1 MEIGVALQVFPD
13 KAVQDFRGAY
23 PGSPL
28 HLTHR
33 LERHPLLE
41 IGALGQLAERL
52 RPEDLEHNAATD
64 LPLGIS
70 NDQTPSN
77 GLSVHD
83 TIASIDKC
91 GSWVLLKQVQQDPAY
106 RDLLHEVL
114 EELRPEIEKVTG
126 EMLRPVAFIF
136 ISSPSAVT
144 PLHFDPEYNILFQI
158 RGTKTMTLF
167 PATDSEIVTQLF
179 REKYYNGGPRN
190 LPWRDEFKPRGREI
204 HIKPGEGIYV
214 PILAPHWVKT
224 HDEVSVSLSLTWRS
238 QWSFQQEDV
247 HRFNS
252 RLRRLGVNPAPPR
265 AFPSR
270 NPAKSLAQRALDRV
284 ERTFGRSVAD

>member
-1 MEIGVALQVFPD
+1 MALEVFGNE
-13 KAVQDFRGAY
+13 AVRSFREAY
-23 PGSPL
+23 PAKPR

-33 LERHPLLE
+33 LENHPLLE
-41 IGALGQLAERL
+41 IEALARLAERI

-70 NDQTPSN
+70 NEDTPSN

-83 TIASIDKC
+83 TIANIANC

-106 RDLLHEVL
+106 RDLLHDVL
-114 EELRPEIEKVTG
+114 AELRPEIEPVTG
-126 EMLRPVAFIF
+126 EMLKLVAFIF
-136 ISSPSAVT
+136 ISSPEAVT

-167 PATDSEIVTQLF
+167 PAEDREIVTQLF
-179 REKYYNGGPRN
+179 RERYYNGGPRN
-190 LPWRDEFKPRGREI
+190 LPWREEFAPRGRGI
-204 HIKPGEGIYV
+204 HLKPGEAIYV

-224 HDEVSVSLSLTWRS
+224 HGDVSVSLSLTWRS
-238 QWSFQQEDV
+238 EWSFHQEDA

-252 RLRRLGVNPAPPR
+252 RLRKLGLNPAPPHF
-265 AFPSR
+265 FPR
-270 NPAKSLAQRALDRV
+270 GNLAKSVAQRALNRA
-284 ERTFGRSVAD
+284 ERMLHRG